1 MSKQAC
7 RARELGLR
15 RVVRGRRYR
24 DRLRTSGSRRSVKTA
39 IVPEQT
45 EWRPELDFRLA
56 NFRAVWE
63 PCRANVKLR
72 RTTKIA
78 GLLWG
83 TCVLIGC
90 AGRGP
95 YRVTESY
102 TALSAKAPN
111 CRHSQ
116 PTVIVPVLPAHDRLL
131 GDVIVSCERSCPR
144 EYAIDT
150 LLSLAKQHGAT
161 RVSALSCVQR
171 AEGWL
176 CVGHASATP
185 LCEEE
190 S

>member
-1 MSKQAC
+1 M
-7 RARELGLR
+7 
-15 RVVRGRRYR
+15 
-24 DRLRTSGSRRSVKTA
+24 KTA
-39 IVPEQT
+39 IVTGRT
-45 EWRPELDFRLA
+45 EWRPELDFKLA

-72 RTTKIA
+72 RKTKIA
-78 GLLWG
+78 GVLWG
-83 TCVLIGC
+83 TCVLVGC

-102 TALSAKAPN
+102 TALSTEVPN
-111 CRHSQ
+111 CSHAE

-131 GDVIVSCERSCPR
+131 GDVIVGCERNCPR

-150 LLSLAKQHGAT
+150 LLSLAEQHGAT
-161 RVSALSCVQR
+161 RVSALACVQR
-171 AEGWL
+171 VEGWV
-176 CVGHASATP
+176 CVAHASATP